1 MLSVSRCCIEN
12 VEGAIKNGQSRESGN
27 IQDEDKQEHN
37 TLCVGHHYAQANT
50 NYLIKTWALPQI
62 TAGKDE
68 RKIVFMRKS

>member
-27 IQDEDKQEHN
+27 IQDEDKQEHS

-50 NYLIKTWALPQI
+50 NYLIKT
-62 TAGKDE
+62 
-68 RKIVFMRKS
+68 